1 MKFKKILSLSVVTS
15 LLLTSGCTLET
26 SREIQAD
33 VVDSTEGQEIEGLK
47 DGGYYVKHDS
57 KLYKVS
63 DPNKTFETGNVVNN
77 PDSERIIYFT
87 DKKVDGEY
95 TNEDWDKIPTL
106 YEGDSLIYYYTD
118 VLSETYNFE
127 RFEDVGYT
135 IGIYNLNETVS
146 GRYSFELESDYI
158 NDSDAN
164 KVSVLPTES
173 AIIDKVSQK
182 ELRKGNIS
190 NYGTIIGLK
199 QDKLYPFEIY
209 AGTVLNKINIKA
221 DTRILGSMQVYESND
236 YEFLSSNIVKVNIPE
251 WFNSGYYMIN
261 GLGLFRYVVGSSYD
275 ESTNFNVPN
284 EEGDGIIEESTE
296 EMEFESTEMTD
307 YENTGTNE
315 NEEQYEKLEIEDDET
330 AEFEIKSDGDK
341 RVTIISSEVQ
351 GDGDGGVPDIAAT
364 ITDKNNNVYEMKP
377 QEGKLMVEIPGAIKG
392 NYKISFTERN
402 NREIQYKIEDIKA
415 NENVDIPGHRNKI
428 LIVWRRQNCFLLFL
442 LWHSKWEKN
451 LTNRKVNM
459 EEKAIEIKRFTA
471 KNDIMLKQL
480 EEKMMDK
487 TAIEFT
493 LLKNVRYAEIIDLI
507 PDKEGKWKNPVR
519 MYVTKHETRVGIQ
532 NLGRKAIEYLQIQKE
547 SMYLDIL
554 SVSVNLTD
562 GN

>member
-341 RVTIISSEVQ
+341 RVVIQENDELFAYRKGVMFEHIVNNPRPGEESCDLEHLGKMALVAGANVFIIGETKGAEICSAITLANSGCRTATTIHAESAEETPEKMADLAMRGFAKS
-351 GDGDGGVPDIAAT
+351 
-364 ITDKNNNVYEMKP
+364 TDQAKRM
-377 QEGKLMVEIPGAIKG
+377 
-392 NYKISFTERN
+392 
-402 NREIQYKIEDIKA
+402 IKA
-415 NENVDIPGHRNKI
+415 FNI
-428 LIVWRRQNCFLLFL
+428 IVYMQDFAVQ
-442 LWHSKWEKN
+442 E
-451 LTNRKVNM
+451 
-459 EEKAIEIKRFTA
+459 IE
-471 KNDIMLKQL
+471 
-480 EEKMMDK
+480 
-487 TAIEFT
+487 
-493 LLKNVRYAEIIDLI
+493 EIIGYDADKKELI
-507 PDKEGKWKNPVR
+507 FRCIYRKE
-519 MYVTKHETRVGIQ
+519 Q
-532 NLGRKAIEYLQIQKE
+532 
-547 SMYLDIL
+547 
-554 SVSVNLTD
+554 
-562 GN
+562 

>member
-63 DPNKTFETGNVVNN
+63 DPNKTFETGNVVNS

-221 DTRILGSMQVYESND
+221 DTTLGTEEDVATASEYAKNM
-236 YEFLSSNIVKVNIPE
+236 IVLKVNGDLTIDE
-251 WFNSGYYMIN
+251 GTTLTAYTSKNGY
-261 GLGLFRYVVGSSYD
+261 GGPKG
-275 ESTNFNVPN
+275 
-284 EEGDGIIEESTE
+284 
-296 EMEFESTEMTD
+296 MTI
-307 YENTGTNE
+307 YCTGT
-315 NEEQYEKLEIEDDET
+315 I
-330 AEFEIKSDGDK
+330 
-341 RVTIISSEVQ
+341 
-351 GDGDGGVPDIAAT
+351 
-364 ITDKNNNVYEMKP
+364 NNNGTVSMTARGAKAVGQDVY
-377 QEGKLMVEIPGAIKG
+377 L
-392 NYKISFTERN
+392 
-402 NREIQYKIEDIKA
+402 
-415 NENVDIPGHRNKI
+415 
-428 LIVWRRQNCFLLFL
+428 
-442 LWHSKWEKN
+442 
-451 LTNRKVNM
+451 
-459 EEKAIEIKRFTA
+459 
-471 KNDIMLKQL
+471 
-480 EEKMMDK
+480 
-487 TAIEFT
+487 
-493 LLKNVRYAEIIDLI
+493 
-507 PDKEGKWKNPVR
+507 WKNTDNSYEYVPATGGIGSRGQSGNAEAGAAGVKRQTGGGGAGGSGGSRISRNILFWWNWRGR
-519 MYVTKHETRVGIQ
+519 M
-532 NLGRKAIEYLQIQKE
+532 L
-547 SMYLDIL
+547 
-554 SVSVNLTD
+554 
-562 GN
+562 